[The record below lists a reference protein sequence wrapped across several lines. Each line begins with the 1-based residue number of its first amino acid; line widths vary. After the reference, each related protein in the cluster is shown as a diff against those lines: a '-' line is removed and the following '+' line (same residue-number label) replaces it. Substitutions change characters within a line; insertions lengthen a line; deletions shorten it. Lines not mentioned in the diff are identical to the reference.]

1 MINFNVFATTQLQK
15 VVIVINK
22 INVGKVL
29 STVELLDLE
38 LCY

>member
-1 MINFNVFATTQLQK
+1 LQQLQLQK

-22 INVGKVL
+22 NNAGKVL
-29 STVELLDLE
+29 SNVELLDLE